1 MFFFSSWIFMKSRSL
16 KPIDINRIKFYRL
29 MTFGKYDKCD
39 SWNNY
44 YLVDAVSKRRKLTKF
59 CWSIMIVSR
68 RKVVRFKPVQGRKT
82 GLQHRGT
89 FKYHE
94 MEIQIQYHF
103 DSYQNRCFRFCIVH
117 FSRQHCNLFVN
128 FNLPTTNRLFL
139 FRGGS
144 RKPYYPKT
152 FTFK

>member
-16 KPIDINRIKFYRL
+16 KPIDINRIKFYHL
-29 MTFGKYDKCD
+29 MTFSEYDKCD

-44 YLVDAVSKRRKLTKF
+44 HPVDAVSKKRELSKF
-59 CWSIMIVSR
+59 CWSKMIVSR

-94 MEIQIQYHF
+94 IEIQIQYHF
-103 DSYQNRCFRFCIVH
+103 DSYQNSRFRFCIVH
-117 FSRQHCNLFVN
+117 FARQHCNLFVN
-128 FNLPTTNRLFL
+128 FNLLQIIFFL

-144 RKPYYPKT
+144 RSLNPPKT
-152 FTFK
+152 FIFK